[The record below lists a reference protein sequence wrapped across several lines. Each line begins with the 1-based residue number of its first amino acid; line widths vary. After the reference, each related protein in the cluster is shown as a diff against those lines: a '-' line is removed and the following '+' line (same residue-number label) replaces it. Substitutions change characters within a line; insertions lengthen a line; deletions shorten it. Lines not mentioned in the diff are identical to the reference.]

1 MACRGRHRWVRS
13 GQGQVLNK
21 ASNRMTPHA
30 PLTVLLVDDN
40 SDLLM
45 MLGLSLKTLGGY
57 RIIKAEDGIAG
68 LELAVNEHPAC
79 MVIDVLMPGLDGY
92 QLVRALRGDPE
103 TAQIP
108 LVLLTA
114 LAEDTQQFVGLASGA
129 DQYLTKPAS
138 PQAIVATIQQVITLT
153 QAERARA
160 LQHLVEDEQGAP

>member
-1 MACRGRHRWVRS
+1 MLAKQTKSIDPAIGFSNTTETGYQTHILVIEDDPGIRS
-13 GQGQVLNK
+13 MVSMTLRNFGYRASEFEDGNK
-21 ASNRMTPHA
+21 AIKILQEATVRNRPD
-30 PLTVLLVDDN
+30 LILL
-40 SDLLM
+40 DLM
-45 MLGLSLKTLGGY
+45 
-57 RIIKAEDGIAG
+57 
-68 LELAVNEHPAC
+68 
-79 MVIDVLMPGLDGY
+79 MPGLDGY